1 VRRDVDVDDDDDDD
15 RIVSTMSRY
24 MGNFAKPENAIKRA
38 VRATTRPDARGRSI
52 DRSRAH
58 PEWGLSGASRFTAG
72 TSAVRDE
79 GGRTRRRYRATRRRM
94 G

>member
-1 VRRDVDVDDDDDDD
+1 MRRDVDVDDDDDD

-52 DRSRAH
+52 DRSR
-58 PEWGLSGASRFTAG
+58 GTQSG
-72 TSAVRDE
+72 V
-79 GGRTRRRYRATRRRM
+79 
-94 G
+94 